1 MTDDI
6 RTSAIEAACAEFR
19 RGETP
24 SWRVMDAQDRDELRE
39 AMTRAI
45 GAYERAMWRPIA
57 AAPEFAPLETSPEI
71 VLLTDGRHVVRGRA
85 GRCQF
90 GAHAQPDSDAG
101 WMPPASV
108 RAFRPLPLPPEGEA

>member
-6 RTSAIEAACAEFR
+6 RKAAIEAAAAQLHGYIAPQLAQEAVR
-19 RGETP
+19 
-24 SWRVMDAQDRDELRE
+24 DAI
-39 AMTRAI
+39 A
-45 GAYERAMWRPIA
+45 AYERAMWRPIEE
-57 AAPEFAPLETSPEI
+57 APEFVPFDTSPET

-85 GRCQF
+85 GRSQF

-108 RAFRPLPLPPEGEA
+108 KAFRPLPLPPENET